1 MNDLNLLFIIL
12 FVIGR
17 RDYCRSLKV
26 YRISIYLSINSVI
39 YFYKEEIYFFKNCSI
54 IYLCCIIYIYIV
66 FYSYNYLY
74 ENYCTIYKKNKKF

>member
-54 IYLCCIIYIYIV
+54 IYLCL